1 MVKTAFLRAPSGPD
15 GRVYETGPY
24 ARRKDRELGD
34 DVRGRMTARIRETVA
49 LACHVAELASDW
61 RAYDPPEESF
71 RPSSGNGM
79 GWAEAARGRLVHSTQ
94 VEGDHVRRYRILAP
108 TDWNFHPQGVMRAAL
123 ETVRGCSAAEAP
135 GMVRWIVAAL
145 DPCVACHVTV
155 RESFHA

>member
-1 MVKTAFLRAPSGPD
+1 
-15 GRVYETGPY
+15 
-24 ARRKDRELGD
+24 
-34 DVRGRMTARIRETVA
+34 MTARIRETVA
-49 LACHVAELASDW
+49 LARHVAELAPDW

-79 GWAEAARGRLVHSTQ
+79 GWAEAARGRLVHSMQ

-123 ETVRGCSAAEAP
+123 GTVRGRSAAEAP

-145 DPCVACHVTV
+145 DPCAACHVTV